1 MSKLILLFVALI
13 AGVTMAVQGSLNSAL
28 SKVIGLLEATFMVH
42 ITGTLIVVTAL
53 FVFKLGRGNLASLT
67 DAPWYT
73 WLGGILGILIVYG
86 VMVSIPKLGVS
97 VATTAII
104 VGQVLTA
111 CLIDHF
117 GLFGLDKVA
126 FTWWK
131 LLGIALLASGAKIL
145 LR

>member
-53 FVFKLGRGNLASLT
+53 FVLKLGRGNLANLA

-86 VMVSIPKLGVS
+86 VMFSIPKLGVS

-117 GLFGLDKVA
+117 GMFGLDKVA

>member
-1 MSKLILLFVALI
+1 MSNLILLFVALI
-13 AGVTMAVQGSLNSAL
+13 AGVIMAVQGSLNSAL
-28 SKVIGLLEATFMVH
+28 SKVIGLLEATFIVH
-42 ITGTLIVVTAL
+42 ITGTLIVVIAL
-53 FVFKLGRGNLASLT
+53 FILKLGRGNLANLA

-86 VMVSIPKLGVS
+86 VMFSIPKLGVS

-104 VGQVLTA
+104 AGQVFTA

-117 GLFGLDKVA
+117 GMFGLDKA
-126 FTWWK
+126 PFTWWK
-131 LLGIALLASGAKIL
+131 LLGIALLASGAKLL

>member
-13 AGVTMAVQGSLNSAL
+13 AGVTMAIQGSLNSAL

-53 FVFKLGRGNLASLT
+53 FVLKLGRGNLANLA

-73 WLGGILGILIVYG
+73 WLGGILGIVIVYG
-86 VMVSIPKLGVS
+86 VMFSIPKLGVS

-117 GLFGLDKVA
+117 GMFGLDKVA

-131 LLGIALLASGAKIL
+131 LLGIALLAGGAKIL